1 MKSPNLNRV
10 VFWCILYNGAIV
22 VERQKSVFFP
32 AFISMFPTVAMRKL
46 GYVDP
51 YDGTDTFCFLQ
62 GEEAD
67 RFQAEATELWENEEL
82 DLDMD
87 TILLYLA
94 EPYTVLIDE

>member
-1 MKSPNLNRV
+1 MELKDIIRSTASRMKKAG
-10 VFWCILYNGAIV
+10 IT
-22 VERQKSVFFP
+22 VESNS
-32 AFISMFPTVAMRKL
+32 AYSTVAMQKK